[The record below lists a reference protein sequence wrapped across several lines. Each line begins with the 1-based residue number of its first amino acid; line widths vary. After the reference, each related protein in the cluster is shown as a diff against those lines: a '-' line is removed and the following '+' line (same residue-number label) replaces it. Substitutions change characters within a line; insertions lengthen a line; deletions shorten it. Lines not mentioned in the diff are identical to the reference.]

1 MKSGII
7 YNGPSLLDGTAII
20 AIATFSNRNSKTG
33 TMLQTYILCR
43 DQHPVEANKT
53 GNDSAICGACNLRGI
68 ANPLSPKKL
77 ADDRECYV
85 NLAYG
90 PSIVYKA
97 FHNGV
102 YPDATNAEARSLLGE
117 NRVVRIGTY
126 GDGAAVPS
134 HIWDEVL
141 LLSNGHTAYSHQ
153 KQWRPDIAMQSTD
166 NITEARWHWSRG
178 SRTFRVIADLG
189 DLDPHREVL
198 CPSSKE
204 AGRRTTCNDC
214 KLCNGNASKSPKSI
228 AIVKH

>member
-102 YPDATNAEARSLLGE
+102 YPDATNA
-117 NRVVRIGTY
+117 
-126 GDGAAVPS
+126 
-134 HIWDEVL
+134 
-141 LLSNGHTAYSHQ
+141 
-153 KQWRPDIAMQSTD
+153 
-166 NITEARWHWSRG
+166 
-178 SRTFRVIADLG
+178 
-189 DLDPHREVL
+189 
-198 CPSSKE
+198 
-204 AGRRTTCNDC
+204 
-214 KLCNGNASKSPKSI
+214 
-228 AIVKH
+228 